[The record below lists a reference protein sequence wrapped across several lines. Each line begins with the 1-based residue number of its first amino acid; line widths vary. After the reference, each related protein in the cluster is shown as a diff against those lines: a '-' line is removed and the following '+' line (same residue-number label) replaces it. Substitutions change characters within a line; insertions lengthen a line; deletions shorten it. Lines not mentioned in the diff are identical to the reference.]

1 MGRRQRQGGGHEH
14 LIRRLPVSS
23 AFPVRSPQAELTL
36 HQWSRCPSCLTPFLP
51 GLPTL
56 ALALTLCPHPS
67 LTNTFCAD
75 RRQTQQ
81 NE

>member
-1 MGRRQRQGGGHEH
+1 MCA
-14 LIRRLPVSS
+14 LPDPLLPVSS

-67 LTNTFCAD
+67 LPNTFCAD